1 MLIFL
6 ITSLLYSLLLGSAQ
20 VLSRFQNIVDMDRYA
35 AFKGALKIFAEFPI
49 IGSGLGTFGEIFYRY
64 EPASLQGDYYIQ
76 THSDWLQLLAE
87 TGGLGFSLVTI
98 AWISFF
104 FKMAQEW
111 RRRRDR
117 LARGLGL
124 GGLAALGAGAFHALA
139 EFPFHIPAISLLYAA
154 IAAITYLTLYSH
166 RRENLEYFTYPI
178 SAAPRR
184 RRSWAVALLCLIP
197 LQLVFLI
204 QFSYHWL
211 AEEIAP
217 MEINST
223 RLPLPRPVE
232 NFRKALGFMP
242 ENSKYYQ
249 GLAEALEKKGD
260 QVSLTEIEPALKSAI
275 FYAPANWG
283 YHLKLGGFCARY
295 YQTAPDRYIP
305 LALKELDAAVKL
317 FPESPR
323 LNLYLA
329 SLLAWAEKYYQ
340 GQVPLELQGQS
351 GRLFDK
357 AIKLDP
363 TVKNILGSLG

>member
-1 MLIFL
+1 
-6 ITSLLYSLLLGSAQ
+6 
-20 VLSRFQNIVDMDRYA
+20 
-35 AFKGALKIFAEFPI
+35 
-49 IGSGLGTFGEIFYRY
+49 
-64 EPASLQGDYYIQ
+64 
-76 THSDWLQLLAE
+76 
-87 TGGLGFSLVTI
+87 
-98 AWISFF
+98 
-104 FKMAQEW
+104 MAQLW
-111 RRRRDR
+111 RRRRNR
-117 LARGLGL
+117 WARGLGL

-139 EFPFHIPAISLLYAA
+139 EFPFHIPAITLLYAT

-166 RRENLEYFTYPI
+166 RQEDLEYFTYPT

-197 LQLVFLI
+197 LQLFFLM

-211 AEEIAP
+211 AEGTAP
-217 MEINST
+217 TEINST
-223 RLPLPRPVE
+223 RLPMPQHAE
-232 NFRKALGFMP
+232 DFRQALGLNP
-242 ENSKYYQ
+242 NNSRYYL
-249 GLAEALEKKGD
+249 GLAEALEKEGD
-260 QVSLTEIEPALKSAI
+260 NGSLAEIEQAVKSAI

-283 YHLKLGGFCARY
+283 YHLKLGEFCARN

-305 LALKELDAAVKL
+305 LALKELEAAVKL

-329 SLLAWAEKYYQ
+329 SFLAWAEKYYQ

-363 TVKNILGSLG
+363 EVKKYLGAS